1 MTMDDPVT
9 ITSFVIRFIQSGDK
23 KASKWGA
30 KALCRGAIRH
40 VQSNQE
46 HNFTRWSEAVDFI
59 QKFVALG
66 ESNLTDDPDANVPE
80 ASNAGA

>member
-1 MTMDDPVT
+1 MDDPVT
-9 ITSFVIRFIQSGDK
+9 ITSFVIRFIQSGDEST
-23 KASKWGA
+23 SKWEA
-30 KALCRGAIRH
+30 RALCRGAIRH

-66 ESNLTDDPDANVPE
+66 ESNRTDDTDASVPK
-80 ASNAGA
+80 ASNAEA